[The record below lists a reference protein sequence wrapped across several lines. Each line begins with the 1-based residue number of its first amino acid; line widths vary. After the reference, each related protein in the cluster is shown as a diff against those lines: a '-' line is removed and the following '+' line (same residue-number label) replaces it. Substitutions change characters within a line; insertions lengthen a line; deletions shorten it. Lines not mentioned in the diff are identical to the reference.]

1 MANQEIRQELRKA
14 NVRQWEVAD
23 SLGISEFTFTRWL
36 RKELPADRKSAVLSS
51 IHHLATQKEAY
62 KNHSFSEL

>member
-36 RKELPADRKSAVLSS
+36 RKELPTDRKNAVLSS

-62 KNHSFSEL
+62 KNHRYSEL